1 MQGQCR
7 PEICETGIGTNRKD
21 CAEQQKKFFRD
32 GHMDSALNSLMLV
45 CAVVAALA
53 AGVLLGY
60 VACKGLFG
68 LFTAHARSISAARA
82 SAKTEAQVVN
92 A

>member
-1 MQGQCR
+1 
-7 PEICETGIGTNRKD
+7 
-21 CAEQQKKFFRD
+21 
-32 GHMDSALNSLMLV
+32 MDSALNSLMLV

-60 VACKGLFG
+60 ATCKGLFG
-68 LFTAHARSISAARA
+68 LFTAHARSLSAARA
-82 SAKTEAQVVN
+82 LAKAEAQTAN